1 MKSRLPTNTD
11 LPDDQSFKKNSQR
24 GSSVVSVREDGLI
37 AITKWMDNNSVSM
50 ISRNESV
57 EPVCQVQR
65 WSKVEKRYVS
75 VTQPRVIHSYNKY
88 MGVLILQIE

>member
-1 MKSRLPTNTD
+1 M
-11 LPDDQSFKKNSQR
+11 
-24 GSSVVSVREDGLI
+24 SVREDGLI

-50 ISRNESV
+50 ISTNESV

-88 MGVLILQIE
+88 MGGVDLADRMISYCPSRARTNNNR